1 MMSQKLQ
8 DALNAQIRHEL
19 ENAHLY
25 LSMAAYCHEESLD
38 GMAGWMLVQSK
49 EENEHAMRI
58 FNHLKDRGVRI
69 KLTPL
74 DGPKVE
80 WDSPLSAF
88 EDAYKR
94 EVDTTERINQLV
106 ALAYAEKDHAAGN
119 MLKWFVDEQVEE
131 EANTSHIAG
140 MLKRIGNSG
149 NGLIMLDRALGQ
161 REG

>member
-25 LSMAAYCHEESLD
+25 LSMAAYCHQENLD
-38 GMAGWMLVQSK
+38 GMAKWMLVQSK

-69 KLTPL
+69 RLTPL

-106 ALAYAEKDHAAGN
+106 ALANAEKDHAAGN

-161 REG
+161 RKG

>member
-25 LSMAAYCHEESLD
+25 LSMAAYCHEENLD

-69 KLTPL
+69 
-74 DGPKVE
+74 
-80 WDSPLSAF
+80 
-88 EDAYKR
+88 
-94 EVDTTERINQLV
+94 
-106 ALAYAEKDHAAGN
+106 
-119 MLKWFVDEQVEE
+119 
-131 EANTSHIAG
+131 
-140 MLKRIGNSG
+140 
-149 NGLIMLDRALGQ
+149 
-161 REG
+161 